1 MKKIAQHI
9 RSLFLV
15 VGIAAGAWL
24 AVGHHIPGNFTVTQR
39 VEVGALMAVI
49 VLVAGLILAAL
60 VGAIGHPVRRSNRS
74 APQRSAPQRS
84 YGGNR

>member
-39 VEVGALMAVI
+39 VEVGALMAAI
-49 VLVAGLILAAL
+49 ILIAGLILAAL
-60 VGAIGHPVRRSNRS
+60 VSAGSRSRGP
-74 APQRSAPQRS
+74 APRQPAQGRQRS
-84 YGGNR
+84 YGGSR